1 MLMSWRCIMNETIV
15 IDTDCIKNEDIKSTL
30 RDIINDMNDAGY
42 NAYKQI
48 TEYLITGEVG
58 YITSYKEC
66 RSRIEKINRRDLVE
80 FMLKEYTK

>member
-1 MLMSWRCIMNETIV
+1 MNETIV

-58 YITSYKEC
+58 YITSYKKC

-80 FMLKEYTK
+80 FMLKEYAK

>member
-1 MLMSWRCIMNETIV
+1 MNETIV

-58 YITSYKEC
+58 YITNYKEC

-80 FMLKEYTK
+80 FMLKEYAK

>member
-1 MLMSWRCIMNETIV
+1 MNETIV
-15 IDTDCIKNEDIKSTL
+15 IDTECIKNEDIKSTL

-80 FMLKEYTK
+80 FMLKEYAK

>member
-1 MLMSWRCIMNETIV
+1 MNETIG
-15 IDTDCIKNEDIKSTL
+15 IDTDSIKNEDIKSTL
-30 RDIINDMNDAGY
+30 RDIIDDMNDAGY
-42 NAYKQI
+42 NAYKQL

-80 FMLKEYTK
+80 FMLKEYIKWD

>member
-1 MLMSWRCIMNETIV
+1 MNETII

-30 RDIINDMNDAGY
+30 KDIINDMNDAGY

-80 FMLKEYTK
+80 FMLKEYAKWE

>member
-1 MLMSWRCIMNETIV
+1 MNETIV

-30 RDIINDMNDAGY
+30 KDIINDMNDAGY

-58 YITSYKEC
+58 YITSYKQC
-66 RSRIEKINRRDLVE
+66 RSRIEKIKRRDIVE
-80 FMLKEYTK
+80 FM

>member
-1 MLMSWRCIMNETIV
+1 MNETIV
-15 IDTDCIKNEDIKSTL
+15 IDTDCIKNEDIKSIL

-80 FMLKEYTK
+80 FMLKEYAKWE

>member
-1 MLMSWRCIMNETIV
+1 MNETIV
-15 IDTDCIKNEDIKSTL
+15 IDTDSIKNEDIKSTL
-30 RDIINDMNDAGY
+30 RDIIDDMNDAGY
-42 NAYKQI
+42 NAYKQL

-80 FMLKEYTK
+80 FMLKEYIK

>member
-1 MLMSWRCIMNETIV
+1 MNETIV

-30 RDIINDMNDAGY
+30 RDIINDMNDAGD

-80 FMLKEYTK
+80 FMLKEYAK

>member
-1 MLMSWRCIMNETIV
+1 MNETIV

-30 RDIINDMNDAGY
+30 RDIINDMNDTGY

>member
-1 MLMSWRCIMNETIV
+1 MNETIV
-15 IDTDCIKNEDIKSTL
+15 VDTDCIKNEDIKSTL

>member
-1 MLMSWRCIMNETIV
+1 MNDTIV

-30 RDIINDMNDAGY
+30 SDIISDMNDAGY

-58 YITSYKEC
+58 YITSYKQC

>member
-1 MLMSWRCIMNETIV
+1 MNETIV

-30 RDIINDMNDAGY
+30 KDIINDMNDAGY

-80 FMLKEYTK
+80 FILKEYAK

>member
-1 MLMSWRCIMNETIV
+1 MNDTIV

-30 RDIINDMNDAGY
+30 SDIISDMNDAGY

-80 FMLKEYTK
+80 FMLKEYTKWE

>member
-1 MLMSWRCIMNETIV
+1 MNETII

-30 RDIINDMNDAGY
+30 RDIINDMNDAWY

-80 FMLKEYTK
+80 FMLKEYAK

>member
-1 MLMSWRCIMNETIV
+1 MNETII

-30 RDIINDMNDAGY
+30 RDIINDMNEAGY

-80 FMLKEYTK
+80 FMLKEYAKWE

>member
-1 MLMSWRCIMNETIV
+1 MNETIV

-30 RDIINDMNDAGY
+30 KDIINDMNDAGY

-58 YITSYKEC
+58 YITSYKQC
-66 RSRIEKINRRDLVE
+66 RSRIEKIKRRDIVE
-80 FMLKEYTK
+80 FMLKEYAK

>member
-1 MLMSWRCIMNETIV
+1 MNETIV

-80 FMLKEYTK
+80 FMLKIATAIR

>member
-1 MLMSWRCIMNETIV
+1 MNETIV
-15 IDTDCIKNEDIKSTL
+15 IDTESIKNEDIKSTL

>member
-1 MLMSWRCIMNETIV
+1 MNETIV
-15 IDTDCIKNEDIKSTL
+15 IDTDSIKNEDIKSTL
-30 RDIINDMNDAGY
+30 RDIIDDMNDAGY

>member
-1 MLMSWRCIMNETIV
+1 MNETIV

-66 RSRIEKINRRDLVE
+66 RSRIEKINSRDLVE
-80 FMLKEYTK
+80 FMLKEYAK

>member
-1 MLMSWRCIMNETIV
+1 MNETIV
-15 IDTDCIKNEDIKSTL
+15 IDTYCIKNEDIKSTL

-80 FMLKEYTK
+80 FMLKEYAK

>member
-1 MLMSWRCIMNETIV
+1 MNETIV

-66 RSRIEKINRRDLVE
+66 RNRIEKINRRDLVE
-80 FMLKEYTK
+80 FMLKEYAK

>member
-1 MLMSWRCIMNETIV
+1 MNDTIV
-15 IDTDCIKNEDIKSTL
+15 IDTDCIKNENIKSTL
-30 RDIINDMNDAGY
+30 SDIISDMNDVGY

-80 FMLKEYTK
+80 FMLKEYTKWE

>member
-1 MLMSWRCIMNETIV
+1 MNDTIV
-15 IDTDCIKNEDIKSTL
+15 IDTECIKNEDIKSTL
-30 RDIINDMNDAGY
+30 SDIISDMNDAGY

-80 FMLKEYTK
+80 FMLKEYAK

>member
-1 MLMSWRCIMNETIV
+1 MNETIV
-15 IDTDCIKNEDIKSTL
+15 IDTDCIKNEDIKNTL
-30 RDIINDMNDAGY
+30 KDIINDMNDAGY

-80 FMLKEYTK
+80 FMLKEYAK

>member
-1 MLMSWRCIMNETIV
+1 MNETIV

-30 RDIINDMNDAGY
+30 SDIISDMNDAGY

-80 FMLKEYTK
+80 FMLKEYAK

>member
-1 MLMSWRCIMNETIV
+1 MNETIV

-48 TEYLITGEVG
+48 TEYLITGEIG

-80 FMLKEYTK
+80 FMLKEYAK

>member
-1 MLMSWRCIMNETIV
+1 MNETIV
-15 IDTDCIKNEDIKSTL
+15 IETDCIKNEDIKSTL

-80 FMLKEYTK
+80 FMLKEYAK

>member
-1 MLMSWRCIMNETIV
+1 MNETIV

-30 RDIINDMNDAGY
+30 RDIINDMNEAGY

-80 FMLKEYTK
+80 FMLKEYAK

>member
-1 MLMSWRCIMNETIV
+1 MNETIV

-80 FMLKEYTK
+80 FMLKEYVK